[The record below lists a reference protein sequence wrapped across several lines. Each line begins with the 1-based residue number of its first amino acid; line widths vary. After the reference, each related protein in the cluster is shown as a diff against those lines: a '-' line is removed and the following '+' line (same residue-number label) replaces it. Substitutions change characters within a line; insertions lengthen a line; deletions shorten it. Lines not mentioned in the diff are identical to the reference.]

1 MPWGLLATTEFFALA
16 LLSGVLVLGKFPGM
30 FDLEWGCFGPTGER
44 TAADVYVGAF
54 AVAGALGWLLVGGLT
69 ALAFS
74 TSHRWLALVVPLA
87 WFGVLVLTSLVVA
100 VSIGPLPC

>member
-1 MPWGLLATTEFFALA
+1 
-16 LLSGVLVLGKFPGM
+16 
-30 FDLEWGCFGPTGER
+30 
-44 TAADVYVGAF
+44 
-54 AVAGALGWLLVGGLT
+54 LVGGLT

-87 WFGVLVLTSLVVA
+87 WFGVLVLTSLLVA